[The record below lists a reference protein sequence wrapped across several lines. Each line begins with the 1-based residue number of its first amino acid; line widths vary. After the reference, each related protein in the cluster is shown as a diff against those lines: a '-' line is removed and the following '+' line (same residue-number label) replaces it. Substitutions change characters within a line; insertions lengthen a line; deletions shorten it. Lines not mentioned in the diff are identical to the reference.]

1 MKKLGL
7 ILLIGAAAWLMG
19 RLPHPAVDIGKLE
32 PVEVVLLTATDQG
45 IRMETDTGT
54 WGEGETL
61 EDAVTALKQAD
72 SGEVFLDTAEKVL
85 IRGDMTDYW
94 AEIWAHFRPAAQVC
108 LVRDEVDLQ
117 EAADYLT
124 MHPTGLTLGKLRVG
138 LGEWKTLTITEGRGR
153 LEDTG

>member
-45 IRMETDTGT
+45 IRMETDTGA

-61 EDAVTALKQAD
+61 EDAVTTLKQAD
-72 SGEVFLDTAEKVL
+72 SSEVFLDTAEKVL
-85 IRGDMTDYW
+85 IRGDMTNYW
-94 AEIWAHFRPAAQVC
+94 AEIWVHFRPAAQVC

-124 MHPTGLTLGKLRVG
+124 MHPTGLTLGKLRAG